1 MNKSLIKKFSVILLA
16 FCFILSLTACSSNS
30 TDSPSETDSNS
41 STSSVDFPTKPITVI
56 NPYKAG
62 GSGDLE
68 VKAMQPAME
77 ELFGVSIVTEYLT
90 TGGGTA
96 AVEKVAKAKPDGYT
110 LLYINNPAA
119 IINEL
124 TENVQYKTLEDFD
137 YLMNVSTEYR
147 VIATLSNNDINSVD
161 DIISKCKSGETISI
175 AHSGIGSSGHLQ
187 ITLLEKA
194 LGIDLNDVP
203 FEGNSPAKA
212 AVLGGHVDLWAIDAV
227 SVLPLVKSGE
237 LKVIAINA
245 PERHKELPDVPTFKE
260 LGYEGVEVSTS
271 RGYVAPK
278 GLPEEVKEI
287 LIDVLKKAVESDGMK
302 SYVEKAG
309 SSINSITGDDYYNF
323 TKSIY
328 ESIEPVA
335 DLIKQ

>member
-1 MNKSLIKKFSVILLA
+1 MKKTLNIKLSAILLVV
-16 FCFILSLTACSSNS
+16 FIFLSLTACSTSSN
-30 TDSPSETDSNS
+30 DSSSKADSS
-41 STSSVDFPTKPITVI
+41 STSSVNFPTKPITVI

-77 ELFGVSIVTEYLT
+77 EMFGVSIVTDYLT

-110 LLYINNPAA
+110 LLYMNNPAA
-119 IINEL
+119 IISEL
-124 TENVQYKTLEDFD
+124 TENVQYRTLEDFD

-147 VIATLSNNDINSVD
+147 VIATLSSSEINSVE
-161 DIISKCKSGETISI
+161 DIISKCNSGETISI

-194 LGIDLNDVP
+194 LGIDFNDVP

-245 PERHKELPDVPTFKE
+245 PERHKGLPDVPTFRE

-271 RGYVAPK
+271 RGFVAPK
-278 GLPEEVKEI
+278 GLPEDIKAI

-309 SSINSITGDDYYNF
+309 SSINPVTGDDYYNF